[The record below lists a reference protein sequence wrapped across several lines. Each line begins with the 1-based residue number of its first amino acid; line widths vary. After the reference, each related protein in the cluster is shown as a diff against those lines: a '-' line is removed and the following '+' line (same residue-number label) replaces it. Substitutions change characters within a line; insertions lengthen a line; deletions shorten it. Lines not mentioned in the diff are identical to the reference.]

1 MNLLQLKE
9 VFDLNKNKT
18 ITLNDDYYIFIF
30 NKYYTTISIYDND
43 ILNYNEIAQIF
54 YSDTGEVWLALAKEE
69 IGITYIDKIEYS
81 LTDSI
86 DKLDLS
92 PDLLEALK
100 EKMYEESTTK

>member
-1 MNLLQLKE
+1 MTLLQLKE
-9 VFDLNKNKT
+9 VFDLNKDKT
-18 ITLNDDYYIFIF
+18 ISLNNKYYIFIF

-54 YSDTGEVWLALAKEE
+54 YSDTKEVWLALAKEE
-69 IGITYIDKIEYS
+69 IGITYKDKIKYS

-100 EKMYEESTTK
+100 EKMYEESNTK

>member
-9 VFDLNKNKT
+9 IFDLNKGKT
-18 ITLNDDYYIFIF
+18 ISLNNKYSIFIF
-30 NKYYTTISIYDND
+30 KKYYTTISIYDND
-43 ILNYNEIAQIF
+43 IVNYNEIAQIF
-54 YSDTGEVWLALAKEE
+54 YSDTGEVWLALVNEE
-69 IGITYIDKIEYS
+69 IGITYKDKIEYS

-100 EKMYEESTTK
+100 EKIYEESSTK

>member
-54 YSDTGEVWLALAKEE
+54 YSDTGEVWLDLAKEE

-86 DKLDLS
+86 D
-92 PDLLEALK
+92 
-100 EKMYEESTTK
+100 